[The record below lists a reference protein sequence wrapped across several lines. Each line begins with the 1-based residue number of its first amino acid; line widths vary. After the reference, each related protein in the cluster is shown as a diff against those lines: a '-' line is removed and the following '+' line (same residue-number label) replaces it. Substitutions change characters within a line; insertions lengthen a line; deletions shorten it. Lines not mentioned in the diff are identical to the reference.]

1 MDLKFKRQEIKYQVE
16 TVNIQEQ
23 DAIYLVEIFVKDRL
37 DDEAQEVFYSELEDK
52 EINSQT
58 VKEALYQAV
67 LGNMSLIVLKNVI
80 KEYEENPEKY
90 KEKVKKFMENENK

>member
-1 MDLKFKRQEIKYQVE
+1 MELKFKRKEIKYEVE
-16 TVNIQEQ
+16 TINIQEQ
-23 DAIYLVEIFVKDRL
+23 DAICLIELFIKDKL
-37 DDEAQEVFYSELEDK
+37 DDEAQEVFYTELEDK

-90 KEKVKKFMENENK
+90 KEKVKNFMENENK